1 MAAGAERDEGERGS
15 ERGASGVRPAPS
27 ALPPARGARVARAP
41 IRRRPAAAARLPA
54 RWTKP
59 ESPRPEPCPRP
70 PAAATSPARAAP
82 SPPAPCPS
90 ATPRSYLMTIAP
102 RPGGRCSPPRLEVS
116 ARRPSRPQH
125 RAALISG
132 ACSRFPLPCSPG
144 LPPRSFNS
152 GRVRAGLLWLAP
164 RPNLPNST
172 KAPVGTLT

>member
-102 RPGGRCSPPRLEVS
+102 RPGGRCSPPRLEEPESFMIVS
-116 ARRPSRPQH
+116 FCWIVAILPWLRPRP
-125 RAALISG
+125 AICPISQE
-132 ACSRFPLPCSPG
+132 SP
-144 LPPRSFNS
+144 
-152 GRVRAGLLWLAP
+152 VLAP
-164 RPNLPNST
+164 
-172 KAPVGTLT
+172 